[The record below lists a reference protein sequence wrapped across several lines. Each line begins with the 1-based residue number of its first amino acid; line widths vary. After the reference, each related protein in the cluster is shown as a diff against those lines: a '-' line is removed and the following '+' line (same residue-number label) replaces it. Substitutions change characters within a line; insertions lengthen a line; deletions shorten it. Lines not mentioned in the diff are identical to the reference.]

1 MVEPPLQVSGMSAVI
16 AFRDDSQRTAESML
30 AQRNIRSGRS
40 PAPQNSAPPADE
52 SLLSGSLKN
61 PKPVKIYVASRYSV
75 CHYGHRILYD
85 PSERHLNS

>member
-40 PAPQNSAPPADE
+40 PAPQNSAPPADPDRLAIGIDGLRAFPGLHE
-52 SLLSGSLKN
+52 VSVFGGRQL
-61 PKPVKIYVASRYSV
+61 VATAGTLV
-75 CHYGHRILYD
+75 
-85 PSERHLNS
+85 